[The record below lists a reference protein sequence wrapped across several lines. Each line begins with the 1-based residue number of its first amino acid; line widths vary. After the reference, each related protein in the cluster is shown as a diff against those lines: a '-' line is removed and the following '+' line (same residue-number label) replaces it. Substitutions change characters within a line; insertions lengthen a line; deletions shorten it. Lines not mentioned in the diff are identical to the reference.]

1 MIIDDWGLVEGDGGV
16 GVLHRME
23 ERSVDSYTERTLVL
37 RYLASVRCIST
48 LLTEGA
54 CRARMMGVGLLRMRV
69 YMVAKDNIHQ
79 AVKNALIKD
88 GWTITHDPFTIEF
101 EEEYLY
107 ADLAAERV
115 FVAKKDARKI
125 VVECKSFLG
134 RSIIQDFKSALGQYR
149 MYLQILAQTN
159 PDYELY
165 LAIGEDTYHSD
176 FQRKVIQFIIL
187 IKFHS

>member
-1 MIIDDWGLVEGDGGV
+1 
-16 GVLHRME
+16 
-23 ERSVDSYTERTLVL
+23 
-37 RYLASVRCIST
+37 
-48 LLTEGA
+48 
-54 CRARMMGVGLLRMRV
+54 
-69 YMVAKDNIHQ
+69 MVAKDNIHQ

>member
-1 MIIDDWGLVEGDGGV
+1 M
-16 GVLHRME
+16 
-23 ERSVDSYTERTLVL
+23 
-37 RYLASVRCIST
+37 A
-48 LLTEGA
+48 
-54 CRARMMGVGLLRMRV
+54 
-69 YMVAKDNIHQ
+69 AKDRIHE

-101 EEEYLY
+101 AEEYLY

-115 FVAKKDARKI
+115 FVAEKDARKI

-165 LAIGEDTYHSD
+165 LAIGEDTYTSG
-176 FQRKVIQFIIL
+176 FQRKVI
-187 IKFHS
+187 